1 MRIYLKFLLTLSLL
15 IFFIACED
23 VNTLCMNESNQTF
36 DSNESNESDDN
47 SSISDDNVDDNTSK
61 SGDNTTRELS
71 DFNYTFPDLNI
82 TLPDDSSNSDSSKDM
97 NDTQKESGD
106 DENRSDDEN
115 ETLSYVQHNN
125 IVAEIFWIG
134 EEGNSSSWESD
145 WVGSYGG
152 VDTPHQRDLYHPVA
166 FTPNQ
171 NPFYVALPYNDL
183 GSDGQLKSNI
193 ADYIPWATPNDTP
206 TQSICKNRWLKITAN
221 RKDAYGQW
229 EDVGPVGDNDINYLF
244 DRSKPLTTPS
254 ISLSP
259 AIRDYLGID
268 TNSSVDWE
276 FVDDEDVP
284 DGPWRDIVTRSNSK

>member
-1 MRIYLKFLLTLSLL
+1 MYIYVKFLLTLSLL

-23 VNTLCMNESNQTF
+23 VNTLCVNESNQTL
-36 DSNESNESDDN
+36 DNNESNESDSN
-47 SSISDDNVDDNTSK
+47 SSLPDDNASDSDS
-61 SGDNTTRELS
+61 NTTLPEDKEES
-71 DFNYTFPDLNI
+71 DKNETIPDFNYTLPEYNI
-82 TLPDDSSNSDSSKDM
+82 TLPENSDNSQEDE
-97 NDTQKESGD
+97 ESH
-106 DENRSDDEN
+106 ENNESDDEN
-115 ETLSYVQHNN
+115 ETLSYIQHNN
-125 IVAEIFWIG
+125 IVADIFWIG
-134 EEGNSSSWESD
+134 EEDNSSSWDSD

-152 VDTPHQRDLYHPVA
+152 VDTPDERDIYHPIA

-171 NPFYVALPYNDL
+171 NPFYVALPYNGL

-193 ADYIPWATPNDTP
+193 SDYIPWATPNDTP
-206 TQSICKNRWLKITAN
+206 TQSICKNRWLKISAN

-229 EDVGPVGDNDINYLF
+229 EDVGPSGDNDINYLF
-244 DRSKPLTTPS
+244 DKSKPLSSPG

-268 TNSSVDWE
+268 VNSSINWV

>member
-1 MRIYLKFLLTLSLL
+1 MHIHIKFLLTLSLL

-23 VNTLCMNESNQTF
+23 VNTLCVNESNQTL
-36 DSNESNESDDN
+36 DSNESNESDSN
-47 SSISDDNVDDNTSK
+47 SSVPDDNASNSDDNTTLSEDTQYTKSVIDEAVTDFNTSV
-61 SGDNTTRELS
+61 S
-71 DFNYTFPDLNI
+71 DFNT
-82 TLPDDSSNSDSSKDM
+82 TLSYDSDTTNDV
-97 NDTQKESGD
+97 NDTKE
-106 DENRSDDEN
+106 ESDDEN
-115 ETLSYVQHNN
+115 ETLSYIQHNN
-125 IVAEIFWIG
+125 IVADIFWIG
-134 EEGNSSSWESD
+134 EEDNSSSWDSD

-152 VDTPHQRDLYHPVA
+152 VDTPDERDVYHPIT
-166 FTPNQ
+166 FTPTQ

-183 GSDGQLKSNI
+183 GSDGQLKSDI
-193 ADYIPWATPNDTP
+193 SDYIPWANPNDTP
-206 TQSICKNRWLKITAN
+206 TQSICKNRWLKISAN

-244 DRSKPLTTPS
+244 DTSKPLSSPS

-268 TNSSVDWE
+268 ANSSVNWV